1 MNRTLHG
8 MPALSDAA
16 LANEQLSVM
25 ARSPEQPDP
34 SAPAPQRELVSL
46 VFLRSGGRWFALPA
60 ETVAEVATKGPV
72 TRVPGTSR
80 TILGLTLVRGRL
92 VPVISLPALV
102 GFAPAG
108 EAAATL
114 PRLVIV
120 RADQTELALV
130 ADEIRGV
137 IEHDR
142 TAEDRGHASDR
153 APFLAEELSWQGRLA
168 CVIDVR
174 GLVAAVQRG
183 AV

>member
-1 MNRTLHG
+1 VNKTLHG

-16 LANEQLSVM
+16 LANEQLSVL
-25 ARSPEQPDP
+25 ARSPALPDP
-34 SAPAPQRELVSL
+34 AASRQREMVSL
-46 VFLRSGGRWFALPA
+46 VFLRAGGRWFALPA

-72 TRVPGTSR
+72 TRVPGTTR
-80 TILGLTLVRGRL
+80 TLMGLTLVRGRL
-92 VPVISLPALV
+92 VPVISLPELV
-102 GFAPAG
+102 GFASAG

-120 RADQTELALV
+120 RAEDTELAIV
-130 ADEIRGV
+130 ADEIKGV

-142 TAEDRGHASDR
+142 GSEERGTTSDR
-153 APFLAEELSWQGRLA
+153 AAFLGEELSWQGRLA

-183 AV
+183 TV

>member
-1 MNRTLHG
+1 VNKTLHG
-8 MPALSDAA
+8 MPALTDAA
-16 LANEQLSVM
+16 LANEQLSVL
-25 ARSPEQPDP
+25 ARSPVQPDP
-34 SAPAPQRELVSL
+34 TIPAQRELVSL

-80 TILGLTLVRGRL
+80 TMLGLTLVRGRL

-102 GFAPAG
+102 GFAPGG

-120 RADQTELALV
+120 RADEAELAVV

-142 TAEDRGHASDR
+142 SGEDRGHASDR
-153 APFLAEELSWQGRLA
+153 APFLAEEVSWQGRLA

>member
-1 MNRTLHG
+1 VNKTLHG
-8 MPALSDAA
+8 MPALTDAS
-16 LANEQLSVM
+16 LANEQLSVL
-25 ARSPEQPDP
+25 ARTAAQPDTGV
-34 SAPAPQRELVSL
+34 APVRETVSL

-60 ETVAEVATKGPV
+60 ETVAEVATKGAV
-72 TRVPGTSR
+72 TRVPGTAK
-80 TILGLTLVRGRL
+80 TLLGLTLVRGRL

-120 RADQTELALV
+120 RAEDSEVALV

-137 IEHDR
+137 IEHEGGPEER
-142 TAEDRGHASDR
+142 PHAAERP
-153 APFLAEELSWQGRLA
+153 PFLGEELTWQGKLA
-168 CVIDVR
+168 CLIDVR

-183 AV
+183 TV